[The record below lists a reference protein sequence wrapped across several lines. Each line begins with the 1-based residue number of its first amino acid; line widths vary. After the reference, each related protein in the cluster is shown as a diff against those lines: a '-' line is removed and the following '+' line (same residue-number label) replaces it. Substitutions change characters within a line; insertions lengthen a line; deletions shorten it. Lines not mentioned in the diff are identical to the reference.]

1 MEDNKTEQSQTPE
14 TPEIPEAPQAEVRP
28 EPQARPERPRGG
40 PRRGGRDQR
49 ERGPQEFE
57 ETVVK
62 IYRCSKV
69 LKGGRRFSF
78 AALVVV
84 GDKKGRVGLG
94 YGKANE
100 VPPSVEKGVS
110 SAKKNIHTVQI
121 VNGTLPHEVMGRFGA
136 ARVFMKPASA
146 GTGIIAGAS
155 VKAVVEAAG
164 VKNILTKSYGST
176 NPKNLVKAAFNGL
189 LSLRTREEVAKLRG
203 VTIE

>member
-1 MEDNKTEQSQTPE
+1 M
-14 TPEIPEAPQAEVRP
+14 I
-28 EPQARPERPRGG
+28 
-40 PRRGGRDQR
+40 
-49 ERGPQEFE
+49 
-57 ETVVK
+57 K

-110 SAKKNIHTVQI
+110 SAKKNVQTVQL
-121 VNGTLPHEVMGRFGA
+121 VNGTLPHEVLGRFGA

-176 NPKNLVKAAFNGL
+176 NPKNLAKAAFNGL
-189 LSLRTREEVAKLRG
+189 VALRTREQVAQLRG
-203 VTIE
+203 VTLE